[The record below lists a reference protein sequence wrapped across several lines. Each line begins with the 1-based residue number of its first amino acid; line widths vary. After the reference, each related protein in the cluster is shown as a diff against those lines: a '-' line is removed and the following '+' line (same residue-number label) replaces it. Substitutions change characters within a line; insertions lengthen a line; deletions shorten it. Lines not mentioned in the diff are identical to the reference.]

1 MNVSLLSFFLVF
13 PLEVL
18 SQSPNDEKLNVQVWL
33 NRDPPIFQN
42 QDTIHVSVET
52 NKNCYLRLI
61 YHDAE
66 GKNVIIFPNY
76 RYKDDKVKGG
86 QVYLVPT
93 KFIARPPFGDEQ
105 LIAFVS
111 TEKFPDV
118 SVSDRGDGLYLLND
132 SLSIF
137 AKKFRMNGIFGE
149 YAERTITVK
158 TVVKREEEVAEP
170 PQIEFTSP
178 SPSDFTV
185 VNDSVTLIQG
195 IVKSKIVIRSV
206 TLKDKNSSL
215 GLSGS
220 VGSFTFRAKL
230 VNGENKFVIVAEDT
244 QGHRSSREL
253 MIKRENKFNGQRWA
267 VVIGISQYQ
276 HPEIPKLKYAHRDAQ
291 AFSDFLRSPNGGA
304 FSDDHILLLLNE
316 QATRKNIENAM
327 FQFLSK
333 TDPNDL
339 VVIFYSGHGSTLGKE
354 NAYFVTYDANP
365 YDFENS
371 AFKMRNIQ
379 KAMESSIQAERVI
392 VFADACFSGSVN
404 TYIKGKRG
412 PLEENL
418 INRYLIEMA
427 KTRPGIISFTSS
439 AEGEFSK
446 EGWFYWEHGLFTYFL
461 ISGLGGKVTDTQGR
475 VQKSVPADKNGDGI
489 VSIGEIIEYVT
500 SAVAKMS
507 GDQQHPQISRTNF
520 DQNLPLSIIRE

>member
-1 MNVSLLSFFLVF
+1 MNLFVFSFFLLCSF
-13 PLEVL
+13 DVL
-18 SQSPNDEKLNVQVWL
+18 SQVPREEQLTVQVWL
-33 NRDPPIFQN
+33 NRDPPVFQN
-42 QDTIHVSVET
+42 GDTIRVFMNT
-52 NKNCYLRLI
+52 NKDCYLRLI

-76 RYKDDKVKGG
+76 RSRDDKVQGG
-86 QVYLVPT
+86 KDYVVPT
-93 KFIARPPFGDEQ
+93 AFLARLPFGSEE

-118 SVSDRGDGLYLLND
+118 NVTDRGDGLVLLED
-132 SLSIF
+132 SLNIF
-137 AKKFRMNGIFGE
+137 TEKFRANGIFGE
-149 YAERTITVK
+149 YAERRILVK
-158 TVVKREEEVAEP
+158 TVTEREEKILTP
-170 PQIEFTSP
+170 PEIEITSP
-178 SPSDFTV
+178 SPSDFAV
-185 VNDSVTLIQG
+185 VNDSTATIQG
-195 IVKSKIVIRSV
+195 VVKSKIPIRSV
-206 TLKDKNSSL
+206 SLKQK
-215 GLSGS
+215 GLSVGILGS
-220 VGSFTFRAKL
+220 QGSFSFHVRLAS
-230 VNGENKFVIVAEDT
+230 GENKFLIVAEDNR
-244 QGHRSSREL
+244 GHEWSREL
-253 MIKRENKFNGQRWA
+253 IIKWENKFNGQRWA

-291 AFSDFLRSPNGGA
+291 EFYDFLRSPNGGA

-316 QATRKNIENAM
+316 QAVRKNLENAM
-327 FQFLSK
+327 FQFLSR

-371 AFKMRNIQ
+371 AFKMKNIQ

-412 PLEENL
+412 PVEENL

-489 VSIGEIIEYVT
+489 VTVGEIIEYVT

-520 DQNLPLSIIRE
+520 DQNLPLSVIR